1 MVAFPYQ
8 SNIPGAYDAIMFA
21 AQAAFAGSDPPVL
34 VRDGPWTAGE
44 SGGPYAQD
52 LAIGWYGFYP
62 GYQYPTRALS
72 EELGQAAVTS
82 TIQESGLGPSLEETF
97 TVDCASLVLTG
108 EDPSPAEWS
117 KLRHSAYGNIAAMAG
132 YMATPEAGELY
143 LDGSVEKLTFA
154 RTTSCHLV
162 AQRRG
167 VLCIVTFSIEAVA
180 TAQR

>member
-1 MVAFPYQ
+1 MDRRGIRRPLR
-8 SNIPGAYDAIMFA
+8 
-21 AQAAFAGSDPPVL
+21 AGPRDRL
-34 VRDGPWTAGE
+34 VRVLPRLRTAT
-44 SGGPYAQD
+44 AQTTVE
-52 LAIGWYGFYP
+52 F
-62 GYQYPTRALS
+62 RALS